1 MELWFWAL
9 GGLLLLL
16 AALLIK
22 IYLLQKAA
30 REIEQAFTERLTTE
44 TNTLIDISSR
54 DRYMRRLAAAVNE
67 QLCRLRTQRHR
78 YQQGDVELKHA
89 VTNIAHDLRTPLTAI
104 SGYLELLEEEEM
116 NEAAE
121 RYLQII
127 QNRAGHLAQ
136 LMEELFRYS
145 VLLSGEQELA
155 AEPVVVN
162 SVLEESIATCYSL
175 LVERGITPVIKIPQK
190 KVVRMLDRF
199 ALARVF
205 ANLLHNAVKY
215 SGGDLEITLSETG
228 ELTFTNTAPG
238 LNPVQAGKLFDR
250 FYTVEAAGQ
259 STGLGLAIARTLVG
273 QMNGSISAAYEKNR
287 LRICI
292 RFPGEE

>member
-162 SVLEESIATCYSL
+162 SVLEESIAACYSL

>member
-78 YQQGDVELKHA
+78 YQQGDAELKHA

-155 AEPVVVN
+155 AEPVVIN
-162 SVLEESIATCYSL
+162 SVLEESIAACYSL

-190 KVVRMLDRF
+190 KVVRVLDRF

-238 LNPVQAGKLFDR
+238 LNSVQAGKLFDR

-292 RFPGEE
+292 HFPGEE

>member
-9 GGLLLLL
+9 GGLLLL

-78 YQQGDVELKHA
+78 YQQGDAELKHA

-155 AEPVVVN
+155 AEPVVIN
-162 SVLEESIATCYSL
+162 SVLEESIAACYSL

-190 KVVRMLDRF
+190 KVVRVLDRF

-238 LNPVQAGKLFDR
+238 LNSVQAGKLFDR

-292 RFPGEE
+292 RFPGKE

>member
-1 MELWFWAL
+1 MELWFWVL

-22 IYLLQKAA
+22 IYLLRKAA
-30 REIEQAFTERLTTE
+30 REIEQAFAKRLSTE

-54 DRYMRRLAAAVNE
+54 DRTMRRLAAAVNE

-78 YQQGDVELKHA
+78 YQQGDAELKQA
-89 VTNIAHDLRTPLTAI
+89 ITNIAHDLRTPLTAI

-116 NEAAE
+116 TEEAE

-127 QNRAGHLAQ
+127 QNRAGYLAQ

-155 AEPVVVN
+155 AERVALN
-162 SVLEESIATCYSL
+162 GVLEESIAACYSL
-175 LVERGITPVIKIPQK
+175 LMERGITPVIRMPQK
-190 KVVRMLDRF
+190 KVVRTLDRF

-205 ANLLHNAVKY
+205 ANLLQNAVKY
-215 SGGDLEITLSETG
+215 SDGDLQITLSESG
-228 ELTFTNTAPG
+228 EITFSNTASG
-238 LNPVQAGKLFDR
+238 LNALQAGKLFDR
-250 FYTVEAAGQ
+250 FYTVEAAHQ

-273 QMNGSISAAYEKNR
+273 RMNGSISAAYEKNR

-292 RFPGEE
+292 RFPGGE

>member
-54 DRYMRRLAAAVNE
+54 DRYMRRLAATVNE

-145 VLLSGEQELA
+145 VLLSGEQELT

-162 SVLEESIATCYSL
+162 SVLEESIAACYSL